1 MFTTSAGKNHVVKM
15 VPGFSLPRDAEVQLL
30 PDSVQARD
38 HRVSCLGNCVHF
50 FLKRQKKSLAAAWQ
64 FSKGT
69 CAGLEHGH
77 SRRAEWGATK
87 WRGQRPFA
95 LLERSGGGRRHRAE
109 LVSILA

>member
-1 MFTTSAGKNHVVKM
+1 MDCAIFTQLQIQKLSA
-15 VPGFSLPRDAEVQLL
+15 AEVQLL
-30 PDSVQARD
+30 PDSLQARD
-38 HRVSCLGNCVHF
+38 HRVWDCVHF
-50 FLKRQKKSLAAAWQ
+50 FLKDKKKALAAAWQ

-77 SRRAEWGATK
+77 SRRAEWGASK